1 MVCPVRKFEGGGWH
15 LHPLVG
21 DTWRDDQDV
30 DVDVGVVGVGVIGVV
45 GVDVPLE
52 SLWVVGD
59 TW

>member
-1 MVCPVRKFEGGGWH
+1 MH
-15 LHPLVG
+15 TLVG
-21 DTWRDDQDV
+21 DQDV
-30 DVDVGVVGVGVIGVV
+30 DVDVGVVGVGVIDVDGVD

>member
-1 MVCPVRKFEGGGWH
+1 M
-15 LHPLVG
+15 HPLVG

-30 DVDVGVVGVGVIGVV
+30 DVDVGVVGVD

>member
-1 MVCPVRKFEGGGWH
+1 M
-15 LHPLVG
+15 HPLVG

-30 DVDVGVVGVGVIGVV
+30 DVDVGVIGVV
-45 GVDVPLE
+45 GVDGVDVPLE

>member
-1 MVCPVRKFEGGGWH
+1 MD
-15 LHPLVG
+15 PLVG
-21 DTWRDDQDV
+21 DTWRDDQ

-45 GVDVPLE
+45 GVDGVDVPLE

>member
-1 MVCPVRKFEGGGWH
+1 MALGSH

-30 DVDVGVVGVGVIGVV
+30 DVDVGVVGVGVIGVD

>member
-1 MVCPVRKFEGGGWH
+1 MVGDTWITFA
-15 LHPLVG
+15 PLVG

-30 DVDVGVVGVGVIGVV
+30 DVDVDVVGVGVIGVV
-45 GVDVPLE
+45 GVDGVDVPLE